1 MRAFMVAAVLV
12 AVGCGGM
19 DAAPMPMPEGDP
31 LLGAWALTST
41 DVQRM
46 SELATFGQDG
56 TFEVVQR
63 VPVPLSTIDSYKT
76 VTVDGTFVA
85 GGSAMIIDDAQSRI
99 YVIDGDTLTMTN
111 PQTAGAGGPMLQGT
125 YARQ

>member
-1 MRAFMVAAVLV
+1 MRAFLVAVVLA

-31 LLGAWALTST
+31 LLGAWALTT
-41 DVQRM
+41 PDAARM
-46 SELATFGQDG
+46 SELATFNQDG
-56 TFEVVQR
+56 TFEAVQR
-63 VPVPLSTIDSYKT
+63 VPLGGGFSGLWKTIT
-76 VTVDGTFVA
+76 TDGTFVA

-111 PQTAGAGGPMLQGT
+111 PQTAGAGGPMLQGA